1 MLPKRSNDSLENWD
15 LFVLRHQQL
24 SNVLVHFVSFLMFW
38 LGPVL
43 GILVHPLYWI
53 LFFTSGMV
61 GVAGHYFL
69 KDGTVDRK
77 EATSSVEV
85 VVFSSLMAV
94 LFVTNSYSKEIDR
107 VKRKYQQYISGTIPS
122 HADAEL
128 FKKLGP
134 EVLQWK

>member
-1 MLPKRSNDSLENWD
+1 MLPKRTNDSLENWD
-15 LFVLRHQQL
+15 LFVLRHQHRA
-24 SNVLVHFVSFLMFW
+24 NVLVHFVSFLMFW
-38 LGPVL
+38 LGPIL
-43 GILVHPLYWI
+43 GIFVHPLFWI
-53 LFFTSGMV
+53 LFFFSGIV

-94 LFVTNSYSKEIDR
+94 LFLGNLYDQEIAR
-107 VKRKYQQYISGTIPS
+107 VKRKYQLFQSGQIPS

-128 FKKLGP
+128 FKKLGKQ
-134 EVLQWK
+134 VV

>member
-24 SNVLVHFVSFLMFW
+24 ANVLVHFVSFLMFW
-38 LGPVL
+38 LGPIF
-43 GILVHPLYWI
+43 GIFVHPLFWVM
-53 LFFTSGMV
+53 FFTSGMV

-94 LFVTNSYSKEIDR
+94 LFVSNSYQHEIER
-107 VKRKYQQYISGTIPS
+107 VKNKYRQFLLGNIPS

-134 EVLQWK
+134 QAV

>member
-1 MLPKRSNDSLENWD
+1 

-24 SNVLVHFVSFLMFW
+24 ANVLVHFVSFLMFW
-38 LGPVL
+38 LGPIL
-43 GILVHPLYWI
+43 GLFVHPLFW
-53 LFFTSGMV
+53 LMFFLSGMV

-85 VVFSSLMAV
+85 VVFSSLMAI
-94 LFVTNSYSKEIDR
+94 LFVSNSYQQEIER
-107 VKRKYQQYISGTIPS
+107 VKQKYQQFLSGNIPS

-134 EVLQWK
+134 QVI